1 MIVKK
6 IVGSLMQQSVN
17 RAFSGTGDASF
28 RIFFYQVEKE
38 DIQKILN
45 FADFVVPAHLLH
57 LADQS

>member
-1 MIVKK
+1 
-6 IVGSLMQQSVN
+6 MQQSVN